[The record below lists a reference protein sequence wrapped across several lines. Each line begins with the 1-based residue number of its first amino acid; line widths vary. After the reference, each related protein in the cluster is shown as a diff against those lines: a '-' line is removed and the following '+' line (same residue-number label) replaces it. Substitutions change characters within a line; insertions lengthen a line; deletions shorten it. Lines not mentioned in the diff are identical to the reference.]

1 MVLYELAILKNGMIV
16 FEKNFYKRNDLN
28 KVSNYAKAQFL
39 DAIFHV
45 IKVASSNEN
54 DMMNTLD
61 YEQFCICFHHI
72 EKKIDG
78 LVTPISY
85 LIYTIGD
92 NRIKKDFSRLLLER
106 ILVLYLDKYE
116 KSANQIYAEKID
128 DSGEFGDLVNQIIG
142 DFFQKK
148 VDRMTDLFF

>member
-28 KVSNYAKAQFL
+28 KASNFAKAQFL

-128 DSGEFGDLVNQIIG
+128 VSGEFGDLVNQIIG

>member
-1 MVLYELAILKNGMIV
+1 MVLYELAILKNGMMV
-16 FEKNFYKRNDLN
+16 FEKNFYTRNDLN
-28 KVSNYAKAQFL
+28 KISNSAKGQFL
-39 DAIFHV
+39 DAVFHV

-54 DMMNTLD
+54 DIIYTME

-72 EKKIDG
+72 EKNYDG

-92 NRIKKDFSRLLLER
+92 SRIKKDFSRLLLER
-106 ILVLYLDKYE
+106 ILVLYLEKFE
-116 KSANQIYAEKID
+116 KSVNPLYAEKID
-128 DSGEFGDLVNQIIG
+128 DTGEFGDLVNQIVG
-142 DFFQKK
+142 DFYAKK

>member
-1 MVLYELAILKNGMIV
+1 MVLYELAILKNGMAV
-16 FEKNFYKRNDLN
+16 FEKLFYNQNDLI
-28 KVSNYAKAQFL
+28 KISNDEKGQFL
-39 DAIFHV
+39 DAVFHV
-45 IKVASSNEN
+45 IKVAASNEN
-54 DMMNTLD
+54 DMINTMD
-61 YEQFCICFHHI
+61 YQQFCICFHHI

-92 NRIKKDFSRLLLER
+92 NHIKKDFSRLLLER
-106 ILVLYLDKYE
+106 ILVLYLE
-116 KSANQIYAEKID
+116 KFESSVNQIYAEKID

-142 DFFQKK
+142 DFYAKK

>member
-128 DSGEFGDLVNQIIG
+128 VSGEFGDLVNQIIG

>member
-1 MVLYELAILKNGMIV
+1 MIV
-16 FEKNFYKRNDLN
+16 FEKNFYKSALN
-28 KVSNYAKAQFL
+28 KVSNFTKAQFL

-61 YEQFCICFHHI
+61 YEQYCICFHHI
-72 EKKIDG
+72 EKEYDG
-78 LVTPISY
+78 LVMPISY

-92 NRIKKDFSRLLLER
+92 SGIKKDFSRLLLER
-106 ILVLYLDKYE
+106 ILTLYLKKYE
-116 KSANQIYAEKID
+116 KSENPSYAEKID
-128 DSGEFGDLVNQIIG
+128 DTGEFADRVNQIIG
-142 DFFQKK
+142 DFYAKK